1 MIENELIQIWQSSP
15 KHERIKFEKSKLMLD
30 VQTKLNS
37 FDRAVK
43 RRDFVEISAAILM
56 TPLFLYQVYR
66 QPNILAKIGA
76 FWIAVYCGYVIYKLL
91 KVKKTKPSETS
102 TYLDYLK
109 ESKDYLEKQKK
120 LLESILYW
128 YILPGLTGCTIFLIG
143 SLDLPNKT
151 WQEIIKIK
159 KVWVGLSAFTAVG
172 VFTYWLN
179 KRGVKKEFIPRLK
192 KVNELIRL
200 MEED

>member
-30 VQTKLNS
+30 VQSKLNS

-43 RRDFVEISAAILM
+43 RRDFIEISVAILM

-66 QPNILAKIGA
+66 QPNLLAKIGA
-76 FWIAVYCGYVIYKLL
+76 IWIVAYILFVVYKLL
-91 KVKKTKPSETS
+91 KAKKGKPSEAS
-102 TYLDYLK
+102 SYLEYLK
-109 ESKDYLEKQKK
+109 ESKSYLEKQKR
-120 LLESILYW
+120 LIESVLYW
-128 YILPGLTGCTIFLIG
+128 YILPGLMGCAIFLIG
-143 SLDLPNKT
+143 SLDLLNKT

-159 KVWVGLSAFTAVG
+159 KVWVGLSSFIGVG

-179 KRGVKKEFIPRLK
+179 KRAVKKEFIPRLER
-192 KVNELIRL
+192 VDELIRL
-200 MEED
+200 MEEE